1 MTTSVPGSEVGPAVV
16 AQYQRD
22 DLLGSIL
29 AGLAE
34 IGRDPE
40 HLGPDDL
47 VEVEE
52 YHTLGRPATLAL
64 IEAAGIV
71 AGDRV
76 LDVGAGLGGPAR
88 TVARTTGAQV
98 TALDT
103 TPQFCAVA
111 RELNRRSG
119 MAGTIEVVEGNALAL
134 PFPDASFDVVWT
146 QHVTMN
152 IADKATLYPEL
163 RRVLRPGGRLA
174 FFDVIAGPVQP
185 IHFPVPWA
193 DEASRSFLVT
203 EEELRSLLAAAG
215 FTAEHWEDASQMAAA
230 FFQIAA
236 AQAGGGPPPPFGMHL
251 VIANLRPKLE
261 ATATNLAE
269 DRIRLLRGVARA

>member
-1 MTTSVPGSEVGPAVV
+1 MAGSDVV
-16 AQYQRD
+16 DQYQRD

-29 AGLAE
+29 AGLAGV
-34 IGRDPE
+34 GRNPE
-40 HLGPDDL
+40 QLGPDDL

-64 IEAAGIV
+64 MEAAGIG
-71 AGDRV
+71 AADRV

-88 TVARTTGAQV
+88 TVSRMTGARV
-98 TALDT
+98 TTIDA

-119 MAGTIEVVEGNALAL
+119 MEEAIEVLEGDALAL

-152 IADKATLYPEL
+152 IPDKARLYPEF

-174 FFDVIAGPVQP
+174 FFDVIAGPNQP

-193 DEASRSFLVT
+193 DDPSRSFLVT
-203 EEELRSLLAAAG
+203 EEELRSLLGSAG
-215 FTAEHWEDASQMAAA
+215 FTPTHWEDASPMAGAFFQMAAA
-230 FFQIAA
+230 QAA
-236 AQAGGGPPPPFGMHL
+236 AGPPPPLGMHL
-251 VIANLRPKLE
+251 VIAQLRPKLE
-261 ATATNLAE
+261 ATAANFAE
-269 DRIRLLRGVARA
+269 DRIRVLRGIARA

>member
-1 MTTSVPGSEVGPAVV
+1 MDGSEVIE
-16 AQYQRD
+16 QYQRD

-29 AGLAE
+29 TGLAA
-34 IGRDPE
+34 IGRDPD

-64 IEAAGIV
+64 IEAAGI
-71 AGDRV
+71 GSSDRV

-88 TVARTTGAQV
+88 TVARTTGARV
-98 TALDT
+98 TTIDA
-103 TPQFCAVA
+103 TPQFCTAA

-119 MAGTIEVVEGNALAL
+119 MEQAIEVLDADALAL

-152 IADKATLYPEL
+152 IADKAALYGEL
-163 RRVLRPGGRLA
+163 HRVLTPGGRLA
-174 FFDVIAGPVQP
+174 FFDVTAGPNQP

-193 DEASRSFLVT
+193 DDASRSFLVT
-203 EEELRSLLAAAG
+203 AEELRALLDAAG
-215 FTAEHWEDASQMAAA
+215 VTPTHWEDASPMAAA
-230 FFQIAA
+230 FFQMAA
-236 AQAGGGPPPPFGMHL
+236 AQAAAGPPSPFGIHL
-251 VIANLRPKLE
+251 LIANLRAKLE

-269 DRIRLLRGVARA
+269 DRIRLLRGVATA